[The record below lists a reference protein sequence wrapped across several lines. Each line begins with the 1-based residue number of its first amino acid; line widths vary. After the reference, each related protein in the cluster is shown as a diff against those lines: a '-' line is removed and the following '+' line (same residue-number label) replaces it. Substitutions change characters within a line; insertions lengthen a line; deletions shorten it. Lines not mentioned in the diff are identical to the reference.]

1 MTQSKTS
8 PGRNLTRR
16 QMLRNTSLAGIGL
29 GLSGGRSFA
38 GDSPNEKLN
47 IAFVGLGNQGG
58 DNLSKMLAE
67 NIVALCDV
75 DTRRSELFAKKLP
88 KARQFQDFRV
98 MFDKMDKEIDAVVVT
113 TPNHTHALITATA
126 MHRGK
131 HVYCEKPLTHTI
143 DETRMLMKLA
153 EETSLVTQMGTQIH
167 AGDNYRRCVEL
178 IRSGAIGPVEE
189 VYVWLAGKPTGMR
202 RYKVLTDRP
211 TERPPV
217 PKELNWDLW
226 TGPAPMRPYHPCYHP
241 HDWHYWWD
249 FGNGEMGNMACHFM
263 DLVFWSLDLDHPTRI
278 EANGTPVHPES
289 TPLWIDSQWDFPAK
303 GKLPPVRVHWTNG
316 NGHPKCLAELKVPKW
331 SSGIL
336 FIGKDGMLLTDYNRH
351 VLLPEKQFA
360 DFQPPEPTIPSS
372 IGHRKEW
379 IEACKKGTPTNCPFR
394 YSGLVTETVLLGNIA
409 YRMGKPI
416 EWDAAAMRFPGNPK
430 ADEFLSTPYRD
441 GWEI

>member
-1 MTQSKTS
+1 MS
-8 PGRNLTRR
+8 RNLTRR

-29 GLSGGRSFA
+29 YLSGGRSFA
-38 GDSPNEKLN
+38 GGSPNEKLN
-47 IAFVGLGNQGG
+47 IACVGLGNQGG
-58 DNLSKMLAE
+58 ANLAKVGGE

-75 DTRRSELFAKKLP
+75 DTRRSGLFAKKHP

-98 MFDKMDKEIDAVVVT
+98 MLDKMDKEIDAVVVT
-113 TPNHTHALITATA
+113 TPNHTHALVTATA
-126 MHRGK
+126 MRRGK

-143 DETRMLMKLA
+143 DETRMLIKLA
-153 EETSLVTQMGTQIH
+153 EETKVVTQMGTQIH

-178 IRSGAIGPVEE
+178 IRSGAIGDVEE
-189 VYVWLAGKPTGMR
+189 VYLWLAGKPTGMR

-211 TERPPV
+211 TDRPPV
-217 PKELNWDLW
+217 PKELDWDLW

-263 DLVFWSLDLDHPTRI
+263 DLVFWSLDLDYPTRI
-278 EANGTPVHPES
+278 EAKGTPVHPES
-289 TPLWIDSQWDFPAK
+289 TPHWIDSQWDFPAK
-303 GKLPPVRVHWTNG
+303 GKRPPVCVHWTNG
-316 NGHPKCLAELKVPKW
+316 HGRPKRLAELKVPDW
-331 SSGIL
+331 ASGIL
-336 FIGKDGMLLTDYNRH
+336 FVGKEGMLLTDYGKRM
-351 VLLPEKQFA
+351 LLPESKFA
-360 DFQPPEPTIPSS
+360 DFKPPEPTIPSS

-379 IEACKKGTPTNCPFR
+379 VEACKAGAPTSCPFR

-416 EWDAAAMRFPGNPK
+416 EWDAAAMRFPEDPDADKYLK
-430 ADEFLSTPYRD
+430 ASYRN